1 VLSFGE
7 TPGIGKIFSTYAHIV
22 CGQEGMDSGKQK
34 TMKLFYMSPYQ
45 VSGTPPPLPF
55 STKPYLPQPKLP
67 KTAKVNT
74 LPPSAQWR

>member
-34 TMKLFYMSPYQ
+34 TMKVRPGRGVPPITVVASVGYAVKLQSWMCIMTLCNVSQYMIYMYS
-45 VSGTPPPLPF
+45 
-55 STKPYLPQPKLP
+55 
-67 KTAKVNT
+67 
-74 LPPSAQWR
+74 